1 MIRSRK
7 FARVFGTIYSLLG
20 LKLYTEYQ
28 LFYMPPSIGLIT
40 LNAKFIHSSLSI
52 RYLRNVTQKEGFD
65 NVWIKEFVIS
75 QPIWKIAAEILSNK
89 PDVLGISVY
98 IWNRGQSF
106 ELIERLKKQD
116 PSIRVVIGGPE
127 VSFDMTSTDQYTVI
141 AGEGEKKWIEF
152 LEHFQKKT
160 LPSDE
165 KLKDWESYGENL
177 PELTP
182 AYIKEDLPQLKNRLV
197 YLETSRGC
205 PYLCSF
211 CLSALDK
218 TVRFFDDRTIRQQ
231 INLLIKGGVTKIKF
245 IDRTFNLKPSHMK
258 KLMSWLLKFKG
269 IAFHFEVVGDL
280 LTDDLFDFLETVP
293 KGMFQFELGVQT
305 TDQSSQE
312 KIKRK
317 QNNKKL
323 FSAIERL
330 ISSNLIHIHCDLIFG
345 LPGETLDDALNS
357 FEEVCALRPHELQLG
372 FLKFLPGAPIKEI
385 IDDHGYKYQS
395 TPPYEFISNND
406 LSASQLNYLKKF
418 EEVFDIFYN
427 SKRFRF
433 TVQRLLKKLPAVNIF
448 NSLLEHMESN
458 NLFNQS
464 HSLNAQYKII
474 HDTFALNKDPVAL
487 DILRLDYLYAQRVY
501 RLPRFLEIDGARQ
514 KTWGGDKKTPL
525 VPFLHTIQIEKGDAE
540 IKPSPSLQFC
550 AVVHAVE
557 SSGYL
562 NPPSLNWVS

>member
-152 LEHFQKKT
+152 LEHFKKKT

-165 KLKDWESYGENL
+165 KLKDWKSYGENL

-395 TPPYEFISNND
+395 TPPYELISNND

-418 EEVFDIFYN
+418 EDVFDIFYN

-433 TVQRLLKKLPAVNIF
+433 TLHHLLKQLSAVKIF

-458 NLFNQS
+458 HLFNQP
-464 HSLNAQYKII
+464 HSLNTQYKII
-474 HDTFALNKDPVAL
+474 HDTFTLNKDPTSL

-501 RLPRFLEIDGARQ
+501 RLPQFLEIAGARQ
-514 KTWGGDKKTPL
+514 KTWSGDKKTPL
-525 VPFLHTIQIEKGDAE
+525 VPFLHTIQIDKGNAE
-540 IKPSPSLQFC
+540 IKPASSLQFC

-562 NPPSLNWVS
+562 SPPSLNWVS

>member
-1 MIRSRK
+1 MALLEKLTKRAQKIYPRILLPESSDQ
-7 FARVFGTIYSLLG
+7 RVIQAALSLSTQKIAKIILLG
-20 LKLYTEYQ
+20 NKDEICSQ
-28 LFYMPPSIGLIT
+28 LNQSSENKKHDLE
-40 LNAKFIHSSLSI
+40 FI
-52 RYLRNVTQKEGFD
+52 
-65 NVWIKEFVIS
+65 
-75 QPIWKIAAEILSNK
+75 
-89 PDVLGISVY
+89 
-98 IWNRGQSF
+98 
-106 ELIERLKKQD
+106 D
-116 PSIRVVIGGPE
+116 P
-127 VSFDMTSTDQYTVI
+127 
-141 AGEGEKKWIEF
+141 K
-152 LEHFQKKT
+152 
-160 LPSDE
+160 DE
-165 KLKDWESYGENL
+165 KLKNWESYGENL
-177 PELTP
+177 PELSP

-218 TVRFFDDRTIRQQ
+218 TVRFFDDRTIHQQ

-245 IDRTFNLKPSHMK
+245 VDRTFNLKPSHMK
-258 KLMSWLLKFKG
+258 QLMSWLLKFDG
-269 IAFHFEVVGDL
+269 VAFHFEVVGDL
-280 LTDDLFDFLETVP
+280 LTNDLLDFLETVP

-345 LPGETLDDALNS
+345 LPGETLDDILNS

-433 TVQRLLKKLPAVNIF
+433 TVQRLLKKLSAVNIF

-458 NLFNQS
+458 NLFNQP

-474 HDTFALNKDPVAL
+474 HDTFTLNKDPVSL

-514 KTWGGDKKTPL
+514 KTWPGDKKTPL
-525 VPFLHTIQIEKGDAE
+525 IPFLHTIQIKKGDAE
-540 IKPSPSLQFC
+540 IKPAPSLQFC

>member
-1 MIRSRK
+1 MS
-7 FARVFGTIYSLLG
+7 
-20 LKLYTEYQ
+20 
-28 LFYMPPSIGLIT
+28 PSIGLVT

-52 RYLRNVTQKEGFD
+52 RYLRNVTKNEGFD
-65 NVWIKEFVIS
+65 NIWIQEFVIG
-75 QPIWKIAAEILSNK
+75 QPIWKVAAEILSKK
-89 PDVLGISVY
+89 PNILGISIY
-98 IWNRGQSF
+98 IWNRGQSL

-116 PSIRVVIGGPE
+116 PSIRIIIGGPE

-141 AGEGEKKWIEF
+141 AGEGEKKWVEF

-160 LPSDE
+160 LPSD
-165 KLKDWESYGENL
+165 KILKDWESYGENL

-182 AYIKEDLPQLKNRLV
+182 AYIKDDLVHLKNRLV

-218 TVRFFDDRTIRQQ
+218 TVRFFDDRTIHQQ

-245 IDRTFNLKPSHMK
+245 VDRTFNLKPSHMK
-258 KLMSWLLKFKG
+258 ELMSWLLKFEG
-269 IAFHFEVVGDL
+269 VAFHFEVVGDL
-280 LTDDLFDFLETVP
+280 LTNDLLDFLETVP

-345 LPGETLDDALNS
+345 LPGETIDDILNS

-385 IDDHGYKYQS
+385 IADYGYEYQS
-395 TPPYEFISNND
+395 TPPYEFILNND

-418 EEVFDIFYN
+418 EDVFDIFYN

-433 TVQRLLKKLPAVNIF
+433 TVQYLLKKLPAVNIF
-448 NSLLEHMESN
+448 NSLLEHMESK
-458 NLFNQS
+458 NLFNQP

-474 HDTFALNKDPVAL
+474 HDTFTLDSASTTL

-501 RLPRFLEIDGARQ
+501 RLPQFLEIDGARQ
-514 KTWGGDKKTPL
+514 KTWAGDKKTPL
-525 VPFLHTIQIEKGDAE
+525 VPFLHTIQINKGDAE
-540 IKPSPSLQFC
+540 IKPAPSLQFC
-550 AVVHAVE
+550 AVVHATE

-562 NPPSLNWVS
+562 SPPSLNWVS

>member
-1 MIRSRK
+1 
-7 FARVFGTIYSLLG
+7 
-20 LKLYTEYQ
+20 
-28 LFYMPPSIGLIT
+28 MPPSIGLIT

-160 LPSDE
+160 LPPDE
-165 KLKDWESYGENL
+165 KLKDWKSYGENL

-372 FLKFLPGAPIKEI
+372 FLKFLPGAPIKKI
-385 IDDHGYKYQS
+385 TDDHGYKYQS
-395 TPPYEFISNND
+395 TPPYELISNNN

-433 TVQRLLKKLPAVNIF
+433 TVQRLLKKLSAVNIF
-448 NSLLEHMESN
+448 NSLLEYMESN
-458 NLFNQS
+458 HLFNQS

-474 HDTFALNKDPVAL
+474 HDTFTLNKDPTAL

-501 RLPRFLEIDGARQ
+501 RLPQFLEIAGARQ
-514 KTWGGDKKTPL
+514 KTWSGDKKTPL
-525 VPFLHTIQIEKGDAE
+525 VPFLHTIQIDKGNAE
-540 IKPSPSLQFC
+540 IKPASSLQFC

-562 NPPSLNWVS
+562 SPPSLNWVS

>member
-1 MIRSRK
+1 MS
-7 FARVFGTIYSLLG
+7 
-20 LKLYTEYQ
+20 
-28 LFYMPPSIGLIT
+28 PSIGLIT
-40 LNAKFIHSSLSI
+40 LNAKFIHSSLGI

-65 NVWIKEFVIS
+65 NVWIQEFVIS
-75 QPIWKIAAEILSNK
+75 QPIWKLAAEILSNK
-89 PDVLGISVY
+89 PDILGISVY

-116 PSIRVVIGGPE
+116 PSIRIVIGGPE

-141 AGEGEKKWIEF
+141 AGEGEKKWVEY

-218 TVRFFDDRTIRQQ
+218 TVRFFDDRTIHQQ

-245 IDRTFNLKPSHMK
+245 VDRTFNLKPSHMK
-258 KLMSWLLKFKG
+258 QLMSWLLKFDG
-269 IAFHFEVVGDL
+269 VAFHFEVVGDL
-280 LTDDLFDFLETVP
+280 LTNDLLDFLETVP

-305 TDQSSQE
+305 TDQLSQE

-345 LPGETLDDALNS
+345 LPGETLDDVLNS

-372 FLKFLPGAPIKEI
+372 FLKFLPGAPIKKSLVI
-385 IDDHGYKYQS
+385 MDIN
-395 TPPYEFISNND
+395 ISQHH
-406 LSASQLNYLKKF
+406 LMSLFQTTIFQLPN
-418 EEVFDIFYN
+418 
-427 SKRFRF
+427 
-433 TVQRLLKKLPAVNIF
+433 
-448 NSLLEHMESN
+448 
-458 NLFNQS
+458 
-464 HSLNAQYKII
+464 
-474 HDTFALNKDPVAL
+474 
-487 DILRLDYLYAQRVY
+487 
-501 RLPRFLEIDGARQ
+501 
-514 KTWGGDKKTPL
+514 
-525 VPFLHTIQIEKGDAE
+525 
-540 IKPSPSLQFC
+540 
-550 AVVHAVE
+550 
-557 SSGYL
+557 
-562 NPPSLNWVS
+562 

>member
-1 MIRSRK
+1 MS
-7 FARVFGTIYSLLG
+7 
-20 LKLYTEYQ
+20 
-28 LFYMPPSIGLIT
+28 PSIGLIT

-52 RYLRNVTQKEGFD
+52 RYLRNVTKSQGFE
-65 NVWIKEFVIS
+65 NVWIQEFVIS
-75 QPIWKIAAEILSNK
+75 QPIWKIASEILNNK
-89 PDVLGISVY
+89 PDILGISVY

-152 LEHFQKKT
+152 LGQFHKKT
-160 LPSDE
+160 IPSDE

-182 AYIKEDLPQLKNRLV
+182 AYIKEDLSQLKNRIV

-218 TVRFFDDRTIRQQ
+218 TVRFFDDHTIHQQ

-245 IDRTFNLKPSHMK
+245 VDRTFNLKPLHMK
-258 KLMSWLLKFKG
+258 ELMSWLSKFDG
-269 IAFHFEVVGDL
+269 VAFHFEVVGDL
-280 LTDDLFDFLETVP
+280 LTKDLLDFLETVP

-317 QNNKKL
+317 QNNQKL

-345 LPGETLDDALNS
+345 LPGETIDDILNS
-357 FEEVCALRPHELQLG
+357 FEEVCMLLPHELQLG
-372 FLKFLPGAPIKEI
+372 FLKFLPGAPIKKI
-385 IDDHGYKYQS
+385 IDDYGYEYQS
-395 TPPYEFISNND
+395 TPPYEFILNNN

-418 EEVFDIFYN
+418 EDIFDIFYN

-433 TVQRLLKKLPAVNIF
+433 TVQFLLKKLPAIKVF
-448 NSLLEHMESN
+448 NLLLEHMESN
-458 NLFNQS
+458 NLLNQP
-464 HSLNAQYKII
+464 HSLNSQYKII
-474 HDTFALNKDPVAL
+474 HDTFDLDSASASL

-501 RLPRFLEIDGARQ
+501 RLPGFLEIDGARQ
-514 KTWGGDKKTPL
+514 KTWEGDKKTPL
-525 VPFLHTIQIEKGDAE
+525 VPFLHTINISKGKLE
-540 IKPSPSLQFC
+540 IKPASSMQFC
-550 AVVHAVE
+550 AVVHPTE
-557 SSGYL
+557 PSGYL
-562 NPPSLNWVS
+562 SPPCLNWVS

>member
-1 MIRSRK
+1 MS
-7 FARVFGTIYSLLG
+7 
-20 LKLYTEYQ
+20 
-28 LFYMPPSIGLIT
+28 PSIGLIT

-52 RYLRNVTQKEGFD
+52 RYLRNVTKSQGFE
-65 NVWIKEFVIS
+65 NVWIQEFVIS
-75 QPIWKIAAEILSNK
+75 QPIWKIASEILNNK
-89 PDVLGISVY
+89 PDILGISVY

-152 LEHFQKKT
+152 LEHFHKKT
-160 LPSDE
+160 IPSDE

-182 AYIKEDLPQLKNRLV
+182 AYIKEDLSQLKNRIV

-218 TVRFFDDRTIRQQ
+218 TVRFFDDHTIHQQ

-245 IDRTFNLKPSHMK
+245 VDRTFNLKPLHMK
-258 KLMSWLLKFKG
+258 ELMSWLSKFDG
-269 IAFHFEVVGDL
+269 VAFHFEVVGDL
-280 LTDDLFDFLETVP
+280 LTKDLLDFLETVP

-317 QNNKKL
+317 QNNQKL

-345 LPGETLDDALNS
+345 LPGETIDDILNS
-357 FEEVCALRPHELQLG
+357 FEEVCMLLPHELQLG
-372 FLKFLPGAPIKEI
+372 FLKFLPGAPIKKI
-385 IDDHGYKYQS
+385 IDDYGYEYQS
-395 TPPYEFISNND
+395 TPPYEFILNNN

-418 EEVFDIFYN
+418 EDIFDIFYN

-433 TVQRLLKKLPAVNIF
+433 TVQFLLKKLPAIKVF
-448 NSLLEHMESN
+448 NLLLEHMESN
-458 NLFNQS
+458 NLLNQP
-464 HSLNAQYKII
+464 HSLNSQYKII
-474 HDTFALNKDPVAL
+474 HDTFDLDSASASL

-501 RLPRFLEIDGARQ
+501 RLPGFLEIDGARQ
-514 KTWGGDKKTPL
+514 KTWEGDKKTPL
-525 VPFLHTIQIEKGDAE
+525 VPFLHTINISKGKLE
-540 IKPSPSLQFC
+540 IKPASSMQFC
-550 AVVHAVE
+550 AVVHPTE
-557 SSGYL
+557 PSGYL
-562 NPPSLNWVS
+562 SPPCLNWVS